1 MSGLALGVDERATMA
16 RMRRR
21 WRIVL
26 VVVAAVAA
34 LLVVNAVLLARET
47 RDAEAEGG
55 QIVRLEGGDLHV
67 VDEGP
72 RGGGRAPVV
81 LLHGATGSVRWW
93 AAQAREL
100 RDERRVVRVDG
111 LGNGGSEAPRDGY
124 DVAEQADL
132 IAAALRRLRVREA
145 VVGGYSAGG
154 TVATA
159 LATRHPEL
167 VRALVVV
174 DTAPARKWFEYT
186 IANRLTV
193 LPVVSEALRRV
204 VPRSFV
210 RRGFEQAFAPG
221 FDVPEWAVDDYYET
235 TSTSYKKPR
244 QAQLDYLE
252 ERPLPD
258 RLEEARLPLL
268 VLFGDRD
275 QLVDP
280 DAASAWRRVPG
291 ARVEVVR
298 GAGHTP
304 IVERAEQSTRLIEQF
319 LAARG

>member
-1 MSGLALGVDERATMA
+1 MGA
-16 RMRRR
+16 MRRR
-21 WRIVL
+21 WKIALL
-26 VVVAAVAA
+26 VVGILAA
-34 LLVVNAVLLARET
+34 LLVVNAWLLSRET

-55 QIVRLEGGDLHV
+55 QIVRLADGDLHV

-72 RGGGRAPVV
+72 RDRARAPVV

-93 AAQAREL
+93 AAQARAL
-100 RDERRVVRVDG
+100 RGSRRVVRIDG

-124 DVAEQADL
+124 DVPEQADL

-167 VRALVVV
+167 VRALIAV
-174 DTAPARKWFEYT
+174 DTAPAKTWFQYT
-186 IANRLTV
+186 IGNRVTV
-193 LPVVSEALRRV
+193 LPVIGEALRRI

-221 FDVPEWAVDDYYET
+221 YEVPEWAVDDYYET

-244 QAQLDYLE
+244 QAQLSYLD
-252 ERPLPD
+252 ERSLPD
-258 RLEEARLPLL
+258 RLRKADLPVL

-280 DAASAWRRVPG
+280 DAVSAWRRIPG

-304 IVERAEQSTRLIEQF
+304 IVERAEQSTRLIEDF
-319 LAARG
+319 LASRPR

>member
-1 MSGLALGVDERATMA
+1 MRG
-16 RMRRR
+16 MRRR

-26 VVVAAVAA
+26 LVVAAVAA
-34 LLVVNAVLLARET
+34 LLVVNAWLLGRET

-55 QIVRLEGGDLHV
+55 QIVRLADGDLHV

-93 AAQAREL
+93 AAQARAL
-100 RDERRVVRVDG
+100 RESRRVVRVDG

-124 DVAEQADL
+124 DVTEQADL

-167 VRALVVV
+167 VRALIAI
-174 DTAPARKWFEYT
+174 DTAPAKTWFQYT
-186 IANRLTV
+186 IGNRLTV
-193 LPVVSEALRRV
+193 MPVVGEAMRRIA
-204 VPRSFV
+204 PRSVV

-235 TSTSYKKPR
+235 TSTSYKRPR
-244 QAQLDYLE
+244 QAQLEYLE
-252 ERPLPD
+252 ERSLPD
-258 RLEEARLPLL
+258 RLEKAELPLL

-280 DAASAWRRVPG
+280 DAVSAWRRVPG

-304 IVERAEQSTRLIEQF
+304 IVEREEQSTRLIEAF
-319 LAARG
+319 LAARAR

>member
-1 MSGLALGVDERATMA
+1 MLL
-16 RMRRR
+16 
-21 WRIVL
+21 
-26 VVVAAVAA
+26 VVAAVAA
-34 LLVVNAVLLARET
+34 LLVVNAWLLGRET

-55 QIVRLEGGDLHV
+55 RIVRLDGGDLHV

-72 RGGGRAPVV
+72 RGGARAPVV

-100 RDERRVVRVDG
+100 RGSRRVVRVDG

-124 DVAEQADL
+124 DVTEQADL
-132 IAAALRRLRVREA
+132 IAAALRRLGVREA

-167 VRALVVV
+167 VRALIAV
-174 DTAPARKWFEYT
+174 DTAPSKKWFQYT
-186 IANRLTV
+186 IGNRLTV
-193 LPVVSEALRRV
+193 LPVVGEALRRI

-221 FDVPEWAVDDYYET
+221 YDVPEWAVDDYYET
-235 TSTSYKKPR
+235 TSTSYKRPR

-252 ERPLPD
+252 ERSLPE
-258 RLEEARLPLL
+258 RLARARLPLL

-280 DAASAWRRVPG
+280 DAVSAWRRVPG
-291 ARVEVVR
+291 ARVEVIR

-304 IVERAEQSTRLIEQF
+304 IVEREDQSTRLIEDF
-319 LAARG
+319 LASRAR